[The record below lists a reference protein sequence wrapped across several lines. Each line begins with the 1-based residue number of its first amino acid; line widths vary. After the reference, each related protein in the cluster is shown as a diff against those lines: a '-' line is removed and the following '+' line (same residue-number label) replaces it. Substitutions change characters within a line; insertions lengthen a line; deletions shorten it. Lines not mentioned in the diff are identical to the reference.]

1 MTETSATEKPSH
13 GGTAISHT
21 DGEPMVQLLDEHGDL
36 HEHPE
41 YSAAI
46 AELSDEDIRR
56 MYADMVTVRAL
67 DNEGV
72 ALQRKGELG
81 TWGQLL
87 GQEAAQIGI
96 GHATRPQDFLFPSY
110 REHGVAYVRG
120 VPPEKSLAL
129 SRGASHGGFNP
140 KDHNVNINTLVIGTQ
155 ALHAVGYAMGR
166 KRTGTT
172 GTGDS
177 SRDEAIVTF
186 FGDGAT
192 SQGDVNEAL
201 VFSASFQAPVLFFIQ
216 NNQWAISVPKQRQSS
231 HPLYKRGD
239 GFGIPGVRVD
249 GNDALASYAVSR
261 VALDRIRSGAGPMLI
276 EAFTYRMGAH
286 TTSDEPSLY
295 RSSAEEQ
302 QWRERDPISRLRLY
316 LEKTQ
321 GLTDD
326 HFAEVDAAAAQ
337 VTSHFRDA
345 ANTMPDPDPVTMF
358 DHVYGSDHP
367 LVTEERQEFL
377 AVQNRLKGN

>member
-1 MTETSATEKPSH
+1 MTHATARP
-13 GGTAISHT
+13 GTVASHT
-21 DGEPMVQLLDEHGDL
+21 DGEPMVQLLDEEGTL

-41 YSAAI
+41 YSQALADLTAA
-46 AELSDEDIRR
+46 DIQR
-56 MYADMVTVRAL
+56 MYADMVTVRAI
-67 DNEGV
+67 DDEGV

-110 REHGVAYVRG
+110 REHGVGYVRG
-120 VPPEKSLAL
+120 VPPEKVLSL
-129 SRGASHGGFNP
+129 SRGASHGGWNAW
-140 KDHNVNINTLVIGTQ
+140 DHNVNINTLVIGTQ

-166 KRTGTT
+166 ARKGATGN
-172 GTGDS
+172 GDPT
-177 SRDEAIVTF
+177 RDEAVITF

-201 VFSASFQAPVLFFIQ
+201 VFSTSFQAPVLFFVQ
-216 NNQWAISVPKQRQSS
+216 NNQWAISVPKHRQSS

-239 GFGIPGVRVD
+239 GFGVPGVRVD
-249 GNDALASYAVSR
+249 GNDALATYAVSR

-286 TTSDEPSLY
+286 TTSDEPSRY
-295 RSSAEEQ
+295 RSAAEEQ
-302 QWRERDPISRLRLY
+302 QWQDRDPITRMRTY
-316 LEKTQ
+316 LTRAQ

-326 HFAEVDAAAAQ
+326 YFAEVDTAAAQ
-337 VTSHFRDA
+337 VVAQFRDA
-345 ANTMPDPDPVTMF
+345 CNAMPDPEPLTMF

-367 LVTEERQEFL
+367 LVAQERQEFL